1 MNEWPNKDRMA
12 KDLIHGSFL
21 ARKEIYTF
29 HALNQSSFGGWS
41 GKVQF
46 SKKNYCNTLH
56 WKKDFMDNKRTLNIF

>member
-29 HALNQSSFGGWS
+29 HASLNQSSFGGWS

-46 SKKNYCNTLH
+46 SKKNYCNASH
-56 WKKDFMDNKRTLNIF
+56 WKNIDKKL